1 MVYVSEIVRRLN
13 EHQFIHAIVVDD
25 SRLSRELAKNA
36 LQSQLINV
44 TTVESTEEAIDHLK
58 THPDVSLVVTDEELE
73 GMDGIALTTEIRR
86 TKGLKDLAI
95 IGVSGNYLTK
105 PRLVGL
111 DN

>member
-1 MVYVSEIVRRLN
+1 M
-13 EHQFIHAIVVDD
+13 
-25 SRLSRELAKNA
+25 
-36 LQSQLINV
+36 
-44 TTVESTEEAIDHLK
+44 TTVESAEEAIDHLK

-111 DN
+111 DNWKRNLKFRQKIWPFQVSRIRLSISKNSKLKPT

>member
-1 MVYVSEIVRRLN
+1 
-13 EHQFIHAIVVDD
+13 
-25 SRLSRELAKNA
+25 
-36 LQSQLINV
+36 V
-44 TTVESTEEAIDHLK
+44 TTVESAEEAIDHLK

-73 GMDGIALTTEIRR
+73 GMDDIALTTEIRR

-95 IGVSGNYLTK
+95 IGVSSNYLTK